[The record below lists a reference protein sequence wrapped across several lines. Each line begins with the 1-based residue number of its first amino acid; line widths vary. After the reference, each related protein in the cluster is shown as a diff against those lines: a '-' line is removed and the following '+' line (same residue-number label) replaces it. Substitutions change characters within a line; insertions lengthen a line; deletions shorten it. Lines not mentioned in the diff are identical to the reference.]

1 MDGFT
6 PQVLVM
12 IGIVIAAWSALLLSI
27 IKWFLKGYHNDIKER
42 FKALGEAF
50 SGQSAELNRIE
61 KDFLRFQ
68 AALPNEYVRREDAIR
83 EQVVIGAKL
92 DALNLRVEN
101 LSLMMR
107 GQHDN

>member
-6 PQVLVM
+6 PQLLTV
-12 IGIVIAAWSALLLSI
+12 IGIVMAAWSALLLSI
-27 IKWFLKGYHNDIKER
+27 IKWFLKGYHEDTKQR
-42 FKALGEAF
+42 FVDLGTAL
-50 SGQSAELNRIE
+50 SGQTAELNRIE

-101 LSLMMR
+101 LSLTMR
-107 GQHDN
+107 GHQ